1 MACVDRIERIC
12 GRDLDERALRMAVLS
27 EIRAAVPCDAYAW
40 LLTDPETCVGS
51 APLAE
56 GPSLADLPLLIRLK
70 YLTATNRWTSL
81 GPDASATLV
90 EATGGDRSKSRFWE
104 DLLKRYGIDDVA
116 SSVFRDQHGC
126 WGFLDLWRRGG
137 AFSTEECTLL
147 NDLAPVVTLAL
158 RRSLVSTFA
167 HDVSR
172 PDLQAGRS
180 CCWCRTTFS
189 C

>member
-1 MACVDRIERIC
+1 MA